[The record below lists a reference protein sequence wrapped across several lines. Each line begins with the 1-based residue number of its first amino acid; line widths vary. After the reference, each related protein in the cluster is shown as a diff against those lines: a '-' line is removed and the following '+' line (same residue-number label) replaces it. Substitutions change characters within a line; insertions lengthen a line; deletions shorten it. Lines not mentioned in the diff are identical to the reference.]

1 MYILPSCREHNIQKI
16 TTTHKWWHIQSI
28 VCDVCVCMCVRGISV
43 CKPVL
48 TFQKLS
54 TQINASLFIW
64 VVYHERLESLD
75 KMTTHGSAGI
85 MCIKG
90 SSHTSVAS
98 LMESLITK
106 NNLTDLIFMAFHT
119 WWSHSQECFL
129 KGLIYDLISQFFSSW
144 DCKDKHI
151 FDLLFLGH

>member
-1 MYILPSCREHNIQKI
+1 
-16 TTTHKWWHIQSI
+16 
-28 VCDVCVCMCVRGISV
+28 
-43 CKPVL
+43 
-48 TFQKLS
+48 
-54 TQINASLFIW
+54 
-64 VVYHERLESLD
+64 
-75 KMTTHGSAGI
+75 MTTHGSAGI

-129 KGLIYDLISQFFSSW
+129 KGLIYDFISQFLSSW